1 MSFSLY
7 VLGYVI
13 IIIGL
18 AIGAYYLHLP
28 AHWIAVGAIVL
39 IGAGIASGV
48 AKTRRRDP
56 S

>member
-1 MSFSLY
+1 MSFTLY
-7 VLGYVI
+7 VLGYIV

-18 AIGAYYLHLP
+18 SVGAYYMHVP
-28 AHWIAVGAIVL
+28 AHWIVVGALVL

-48 AKTRRRDP
+48 AKTRQRDP